1 MLGDFSLG
9 NENLLKNSLLVF
21 ENIESKIENMKQK
34 LFENSELSIHE
45 IEAYSR
51 SLNNLTRLLVKN
63 WREIVLCSLK
73 TIFKILEQNLLDD
86 NQKITRNSIDC
97 CERINS
103 ECKNGCK
110 IKPHY
115 STNKISYVLIMIE
128 ELHKSF
134 LRKQD
139 ASF

>member
-1 MLGDFSLG
+1 MSFKIYTFFVLNPFIMLNITTWIELPKMLGDFSLG

-63 WREIVLCSLK
+63 
-73 TIFKILEQNLLDD
+73 
-86 NQKITRNSIDC
+86 
-97 CERINS
+97 
-103 ECKNGCK
+103 
-110 IKPHY
+110 
-115 STNKISYVLIMIE
+115 
-128 ELHKSF
+128 
-134 LRKQD
+134 
-139 ASF
+139 